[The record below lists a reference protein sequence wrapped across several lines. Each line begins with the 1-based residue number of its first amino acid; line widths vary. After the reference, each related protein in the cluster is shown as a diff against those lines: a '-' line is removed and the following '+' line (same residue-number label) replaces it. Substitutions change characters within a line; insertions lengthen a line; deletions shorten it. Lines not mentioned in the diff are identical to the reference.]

1 MRIWTPEKS
10 SEMKD
15 DQYFYQDLNRYYFG
29 AGTTL
34 KQLMESDLVPIK
46 LQVIYNRYLQE
57 DTSLEMSMADFL
69 SGLQAGSIKERVLSA
84 LKMRVHVMLPQ
95 EKQKGLFREKIMTVK
110 EWDRLKADLAGEW
123 VLREIELSKRA
134 LLFFEV

>member
-69 SGLQAGSIKERVLSA
+69 SGLQAGSIKERILSA

-95 EKQKGLFREKIMTVK
+95 EKQSGLFREKIMTVK
-110 EWDRLKADLAGEW
+110 EWNRLRADLAGEW

>member
-29 AGTTL
+29 AGTTF

-95 EKQKGLFREKIMTVK
+95 EKQSGLFREKIMTVK
-110 EWDRLKADLAGEW
+110 EWDRLKVDLAGEW

>member
-95 EKQKGLFREKIMTVK
+95 EKQSGLFREKIMTVK
-110 EWDRLKADLAGEW
+110 EWNRLRADLTGEW

>member
-69 SGLQAGSIKERVLSA
+69 SGLQAGSIKERILSA
-84 LKMRVHVMLPQ
+84 LKMRVHVMLP
-95 EKQKGLFREKIMTVK
+95 REKIMTVK
-110 EWDRLKADLAGEW
+110 EWNRLRADLAGEW

>member
-95 EKQKGLFREKIMTVK
+95 EKQSGLFREKIMTVK

>member
-1 MRIWTPEKS
+1 MRIWAPEKS

-69 SGLQAGSIKERVLSA
+69 SELQADSIKERVLSA

-95 EKQKGLFREKIMTVK
+95 EKQSGLFREKIMTVK
-110 EWDRLKADLAGEW
+110 EWNRLKADLAGEW

>member
-15 DQYFYQDLNRYYFG
+15 DQYFYQDLKRYYFG

-69 SGLQAGSIKERVLSA
+69 SELQADSIKERVLSA

-95 EKQKGLFREKIMTVK
+95 EKQSGLFREKIMTVK
-110 EWDRLKADLAGEW
+110 EWNRLKADLAGEW

>member
-1 MRIWTPEKS
+1 
-10 SEMKD
+10 MKD

-29 AGTTL
+29 AGTTC

-69 SGLQAGSIKERVLSA
+69 SELQADSIKERVLSA

-95 EKQKGLFREKIMTVK
+95 EKQSGLFREKIMTVK
-110 EWDRLKADLAGEW
+110 EWNRLRADLAGEW
-123 VLREIELSKRA
+123 VFREIELSKRA

>member
-29 AGTTL
+29 AGTTF

-95 EKQKGLFREKIMTVK
+95 EKQSGLFREKIMTVK
-110 EWDRLKADLAGEW
+110 EWNRLRADLAGEW

>member
-34 KQLMESDLVPIK
+34 KQLMESDL
-46 LQVIYNRYLQE
+46 QE

-69 SGLQAGSIKERVLSA
+69 SGLQAGSIKERILSA

-95 EKQKGLFREKIMTVK
+95 EKQRGLFREKIMTVK
-110 EWDRLKADLAGEW
+110 EWNRLRADLAGEW

>member
-1 MRIWTPEKS
+1 
-10 SEMKD
+10 
-15 DQYFYQDLNRYYFG
+15 
-29 AGTTL
+29 
-34 KQLMESDLVPIK
+34 MESDLVPIK

-69 SGLQAGSIKERVLSA
+69 SELQADSIKERVLSA

-95 EKQKGLFREKIMTVK
+95 EKQSGLFREKIMTVK
-110 EWDRLKADLAGEW
+110 EWNRLKADLAGEW

>member
-29 AGTTL
+29 AGTTF

-46 LQVIYNRYLQE
+46 LQVIYIRYLQE

-69 SGLQAGSIKERVLSA
+69 SELQADSIKERVLSA

-95 EKQKGLFREKIMTVK
+95 EKQSGLFREKIMTVK

-123 VLREIELSKRA
+123 VFREIELSKRA

>member
-95 EKQKGLFREKIMTVK
+95 EKQSGLFREKIMTVK
-110 EWDRLKADLAGEW
+110 EWNRLRADLAGEW

>member
-10 SEMKD
+10 GEMKD

-29 AGTTL
+29 AGTTF

-95 EKQKGLFREKIMTVK
+95 EKQSGLFREKIMTVK
-110 EWDRLKADLAGEW
+110 EWDRLRADLAGEW

>member
-95 EKQKGLFREKIMTVK
+95 EKQSGLFREKIMTVK
-110 EWDRLKADLAGEW
+110 EWDRLRADLAGEW

>member
-10 SEMKD
+10 GEMKD

-29 AGTTL
+29 AGTTF

-95 EKQKGLFREKIMTVK
+95 EKQSGLFREKIMTVK
-110 EWDRLKADLAGEW
+110 EWDRLKADLTGEW